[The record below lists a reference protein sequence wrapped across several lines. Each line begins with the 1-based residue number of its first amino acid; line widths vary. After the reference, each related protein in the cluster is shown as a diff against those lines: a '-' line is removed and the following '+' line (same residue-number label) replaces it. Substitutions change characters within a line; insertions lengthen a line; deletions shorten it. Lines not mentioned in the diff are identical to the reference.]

1 MSKPIREELL
11 KQREETLKRIPPE
24 LRADDYPAMVAK
36 QLGIELIEVT
46 EEDRE
51 KLRKLLSK
59 GEPLSKIIIATRYGD
74 DE

>member
-1 MSKPIREELL
+1 MRKSTREED
-11 KQREETLKRIPPE
+11 LKRIPPE

-46 EEDRE
+46 EEDLA

-59 GEPLSKIIIATRYGD
+59 GEPLSKIVIANRYGD
-74 DE
+74 EE